1 VINDGLGTRF
11 GFFCVQLVAG
21 GCWLVAV
28 SVGGSPLAQPGGYG
42 HQPKC
47 RTEYETTY
55 KTTYETIYKPKC
67 QTTYEQVGIYP
78 KAAILTLKM
87 LTGSRL

>member
-1 VINDGLGTRF
+1 MAWRQD
-11 GFFCVQLVAG
+11 FCVQLVAG

-67 QTTYEQVGIYP
+67 QTTYEQVSIAP
-78 KAAILTLKM
+78 KAAIFDTENAYRKPPVIL
-87 LTGSRL
+87 